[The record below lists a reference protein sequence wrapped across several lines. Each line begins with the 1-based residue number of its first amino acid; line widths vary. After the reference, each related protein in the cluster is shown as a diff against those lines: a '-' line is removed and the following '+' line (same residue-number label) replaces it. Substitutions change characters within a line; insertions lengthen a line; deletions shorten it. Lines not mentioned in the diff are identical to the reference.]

1 MPVKAP
7 RIGPKVDPSP
17 ICGAKPI
24 YRRTFAGNKLLG
36 ERVLQ
41 VAGKNPPRPDVLYQS
56 QGGCPQLR
64 IEIDDMNSQQEQEL
78 LKLFDRLL
86 DDQLD
91 EQDNQRLAELLE
103 SPDAQQI
110 YKQYMWLH
118 ADLFQAAG
126 HGIDSLE
133 LPAKPVPH
141 RLRAGASGWILGLA
155 LSLTIVFAGLWGASL
170 WTPASPQ
177 ESLGEITHSEDARWQ
192 SEGQSQDELGQ
203 IHQGNWELTS
213 GSATI
218 VMNSGAEVSVRG
230 PSKFRVL
237 DAKAIQLEF
246 GDVTIHAPDSAVGFR
261 VLTPTG
267 DIVDLGTEFNVSV
280 DNAGETEVHVS
291 QGVVVA
297 KSVSNGSVVPILRG
311 EAGRIDRTLGDIMPT
326 EFDLSRFTGVGHPQ
340 GEPSKRIPL
349 GTFPPI
355 PSDARVVFLGDSATD
370 QETYILLIKQFL
382 DHVETHSD
390 VRYFNSGMTFQFF
403 FDEENFQQHVAAFS
417 PTHAVIEFGTELAI
431 NSVSPRKFEQH
442 LRQLCNRLEEDSI
455 EPILVIDYPFESGS
469 FEITSRQKE
478 YQQVVTSIAQERSYR
493 IADAEFHFLSAPIE
507 LDQLAS
513 NDGRRPSFEGHRLLA
528 KAILESFGFQNPEID
543 QTIELSMLP
552 GVIKQWKYKTKED
565 LQPLTV
571 QAVRSLEVDSTWD
584 EILIPL
590 PENTFA
596 KRIANESHL
605 VGYRDRMRGFATSL
619 PADFRPGI
627 VAVSQIQ
634 FDAPKTAYL
643 NVGASVHAVWL
654 NGDQVVRLDE
664 WTGWHAGKKRVKVE
678 LSAGENQI
686 VIEAGDNFFVSIT
699 DELDWSL

>member
-1 MPVKAP
+1 
-7 RIGPKVDPSP
+7 
-17 ICGAKPI
+17 
-24 YRRTFAGNKLLG
+24 
-36 ERVLQ
+36 
-41 VAGKNPPRPDVLYQS
+41 
-56 QGGCPQLR
+56 
-64 IEIDDMNSQQEQEL
+64 MNSQQEQEL
-78 LKLFDRLL
+78 LKLLDRLL
-86 DDQLD
+86 DEQLD
-91 EQDNQRLAELLE
+91 EKGNQRLAELLE
-103 SPDAQQI
+103 SPDGQQI

-118 ADLFQAAG
+118 ADLFQVAG
-126 HGIDSLE
+126 QSLGGIE
-133 LPAKPVPH
+133 LPAQHGGRKLSKRP
-141 RLRAGASGWILGLA
+141 SGWILGLA
-155 LSLTIVFAGLWGASL
+155 LSLMLVFAGLWGASL
-170 WTPASPQ
+170 WHAPSQ
-177 ESLGEITHSEDARWQ
+177 LESLGEITHSEDARWQ
-192 SEGQSQDELGQ
+192 SEGQPQDELGQ

-230 PSKFRVL
+230 PSKFQVL

-280 DNAGETEVHVS
+280 DNSGETEVHVS

-297 KSVSNGSVVPILRG
+297 KSISNGSVVPILRG

-326 EFDLSRFTGVGHPQ
+326 EFDLARFAKVGHPQ
-340 GEPSKRIPL
+340 DDQAKRVPL

-355 PSDARVVFLGDSATD
+355 PADARVVFLGDSATD

-382 DHVETHSD
+382 DHVGTHSD
-390 VRYFNSGMTFQFF
+390 VCYFNSGMTFQFF
-403 FDEENFQQHVAAFS
+403 FDEQNFQQHVAAYS

-431 NSVSPRKFEQH
+431 NSVSPRKFGQH
-442 LRQLCNRLEEDSI
+442 LLQLCDRLEGDSI

-469 FEITSRQKE
+469 PEITSRQQE
-478 YQQVVTSIAQERSYR
+478 YRQVVTSIAQERGYR

-507 LDQLAS
+507 LDQLVS
-513 NDGRRPSFEGHRLLA
+513 SDGRRPSFDGHRLLA
-528 KAILESFGFQNPEID
+528 KAVLESFGFLNPEID

-552 GVIKQWKYKTKED
+552 GVIKQWKYKTMD
-565 LQPLTV
+565 DIQPLTA
-571 QAVRSLEVDSTWD
+571 QAVRALEVDSTWD
-584 EILIPL
+584 EISIPL

-605 VGYRDRMRGFATSL
+605 VGYRDRTRGFATSL

-634 FDAPKTAYL
+634 ADAPKTAYL

-654 NGDQVVRLDE
+654 NGEQVLRLSE
-664 WTGWHAGKKRVKVE
+664 WTGWHAGKKRVAIA
-678 LSAGENQI
+678 LAAGKNQI
-686 VIEAGDNFFVSIT
+686 VIEAGDNFFVSVT
-699 DELDWSL
+699 DDRDWSL